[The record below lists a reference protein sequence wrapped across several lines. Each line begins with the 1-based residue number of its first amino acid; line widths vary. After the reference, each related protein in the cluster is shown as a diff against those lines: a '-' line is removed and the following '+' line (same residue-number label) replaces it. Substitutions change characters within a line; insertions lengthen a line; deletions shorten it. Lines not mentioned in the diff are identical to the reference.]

1 MQNIV
6 VKVDKNVMTIV
17 VKLDQ
22 DLGPS
27 KSGKTRLI
35 ATSAGN
41 VRVEGTDAFIGL
53 NVYRKETA

>member
-6 VKVDKNVMTIV
+6 IKVDKGVMTIV
-17 VKLDQ
+17 VKLDV

-35 ATSAGN
+35 ATSSGN
-41 VRVEGTDAFIGL
+41 VKVEGTDAFIGL
-53 NVYRKETA
+53 NVYRKG